1 MPEQKF
7 EMGRLVMTTALQHDL
22 EESDTEKGWHDEI
35 NLFVSRHLFGDF
47 GDMDKQD
54 TAQNNAAIASGEDRV
69 FSSYTTT
76 KGIKMWVI
84 TEWDRSITTLLRPED
99 Y

>member
-7 EMGRLVMTTALQHDL
+7 EMGRLVMTTALQNDL
-22 EESDTEKGWHDEI
+22 NETDTERSWHDEL

-47 GDMDKQD
+47 GDMDEED
-54 TAQNNAAIASGEDRV
+54 TASNNRAIETGADRV

-76 KGIKMWVI
+76 KGIKLWII
-84 TEWDRSITTLLRPED
+84 TEWDRSYTTILRPAD

>member
-1 MPEQKF
+1 MPEPKF

-35 NLFVSRHLFGDF
+35 NLLVSRHLFGDF
-47 GDMDKQD
+47 GDMDEQD
-54 TAQNNAAIASGEDRV
+54 TAQNNAGIESGEDRV

-76 KGIKMWVI
+76 KGIRIWII

>member
-7 EMGRLVMTTALQHDL
+7 EMGRLVMTTALDQDL
-22 EESDTEKGWHDEI
+22 KESDPSGGWQDEL

-47 GDMDKQD
+47 GDMDEHD
-54 TAQNNAAIASGEDRV
+54 TAQNNAAIESGEDRV

-76 KGIKMWVI
+76 KGIKLWII
-84 TEWDRSITTLLRPED
+84 TEWNRSYTTILRPAD

>member
-1 MPEQKF
+1 MPEPKF
-7 EMGRLVMTTALQHDL
+7 EMGRLVITTALQQEL
-22 EESDTEKGWHDEI
+22 TESDTEKGWHDEI
-35 NLFVSRHLFGDF
+35 NLLVSRHLFGDF
-47 GDMDKQD
+47 GDMDEND

-69 FSSYTTT
+69 MSSYTTT
-76 KGIKMWVI
+76 KGIKLWVI